1 MLSRR
6 RFHQGLAAA
15 ALGASG
21 ILSGCAAA
29 SSSRREGEM
38 PARGSYLIRGGAVVT
53 VDPKLGS
60 LARADVMVRDGT
72 IVEIAAAIAPAPG
85 VEILDATDMIVMP
98 GLIDTHYHMWSAL
111 GRNFPGDRGFSY
123 FPAKNAISP
132 LMTPEDTYNS
142 VLLGLAELANA
153 GVTTVHNWSNNTR
166 APAHADAELRAH
178 RDAMLRARYAYGHP
192 DLLDRKALIDFAD
205 IDRVRGE
212 WFGRGSALDGLVHLG
227 VNLRG
232 MSQSEPTVFHQEM
245 EMVMKRGIPRAI
257 HTGQSPPNINDA
269 SDYERRGYLGPD
281 LLIAHYTVG
290 SERDFEAMARTKTP
304 LSFSTYSD
312 VRLARAGDARAALMM
327 MRKAG
332 LTVSLSVDAAMIA
345 PPNLFETMRATWNLG
360 VPWQGTPSATQ
371 TPVDFAEILRM
382 GTLNGA
388 IGLGLG
394 AVTGSITVGKRADL
408 ILVRTNDINM
418 APMGKIDTTV
428 VQSANP
434 ENVDT
439 VMVEGR
445 ILKRKGKLVGFD
457 VERIVAQARASAQR
471 LRSQVGGRLAEP
483 T

>member
-1 MLSRR
+1 
-6 RFHQGLAAA
+6 
-15 ALGASG
+15 
-21 ILSGCAAA
+21 
-29 SSSRREGEM
+29 
-38 PARGSYLIRGGAVVT
+38 
-53 VDPKLGS
+53 
-60 LARADVMVRDGT
+60 
-72 IVEIAAAIAPAPG
+72 
-85 VEILDATDMIVMP
+85 
-98 GLIDTHYHMWSAL
+98 
-111 GRNFPGDRGFSY
+111 
-123 FPAKNAISP
+123 
-132 LMTPEDTYNS
+132 
-142 VLLGLAELANA
+142 
-153 GVTTVHNWSNNTR
+153 
-166 APAHADAELRAH
+166 
-178 RDAMLRARYAYGHP
+178 MLRARYAYGHP

-312 VRLARAGDARAALMM
+312 LRLARAGDARAALMM